1 MAWSS
6 LQSLRKLYLDSEH
19 ISPQMIG
26 TSNGEHAADLITASL
41 ALRKMIRS
49 TSRIISGTHVLPIK
63 FQATTT
69 FITART
75 FISNQTC
82 YWRHLS

>member
-26 TSNGEHAADLITASL
+26 TSNGERAADLITASL

-49 TSRIISGTHVLPIK
+49 TSRIISGTHVLPI
-63 FQATTT
+63 
-69 FITART
+69 
-75 FISNQTC
+75 
-82 YWRHLS
+82 